1 MRRIS
6 VWSVLL
12 ASTIAMSTATTA
24 YADSQWAAATTTFP
38 GNIRAGSRE
47 VPVKP
52 GDKTVVAIKNLQAG
66 TTVTM
71 LNGTEVL
78 TPKPLTADEKGN
90 LNIPLTVPADAAT
103 GLHPLTVITQN
114 PASVSQVMLKLSR
127 IVPPKNT
134 EAFRLQ
140 TTSVGERAYQSA
152 VSADGKLFVTSA
164 RGPKDGSRLMRLNA
178 GTLAIEAEATLPKD
192 KKGEQIGVFGVGV
205 DNAHNQV
212 WTTNTLAE
220 TVTVYDAKTLS
231 VVKVFPEGSVS
242 HPRDVVIDEANN
254 RAYVSAALTGF
265 VEVYDTK
272 TLEHIGQLEFVV
284 ERGKNLFNST
294 DLTLDSA
301 GGKLYG
307 VSRDTPWVGWIDL
320 KTGKSTTVKVPQAQ
334 GATDIARDPQTGS
347 LYVASQETNN
357 IVVLDADGKVL
368 ADTYIGAG
376 GVSVVWD
383 PLTSQ
388 VFAAT
393 RAGGTVAVLN
403 KDGKLVA
410 NIPMDNTPNNLTAG
424 PDGAVYLV
432 SMYGTTGDKVQTGSV
447 TKITAQK

>member
-152 VSADGKLFVTSA
+152 VSADGKLFVTSV

-334 GATDIARDPQTGS
+334 GATDIARDPQTGR